1 MMPPS
6 LSSRLWAGRRARA
19 LAMAAACCAIL
30 TTLAM
35 DEQCNTAQG
44 TPIDELG
51 ALTEY
56 QRIYHETEQT
66 KKEDLSLFNISSSSI
81 HGRGVML
88 TRPVKKDTPIGIVFF
103 EVEGDM
109 QDYLYPSLGGYWHAR
124 GYITDGGTLAN
135 ERMPVRAA
143 FQRCDEM
150 EKCQGITFQDP
161 DEQFADPQAELPHT
175 VVDVEFKDKVDFRA
189 DTENSW
195 QSFLKHRENLSA
207 LFFPLG
213 CSGGFL
219 PNPPPSSLDP
229 RLMIPC
235 WPRYINHSCRP
246 TAVVV
251 KVPVE
256 EGFVLPGV
264 PWKKVMGA
272 YQLVTAKDIDE
283 GGEISLN
290 YESFPSHMIRRVH
303 GVDECD
309 KL

>member
-6 LSSRLWAGRRARA
+6 LSSRLWAGHCRARA

-35 DEQCNTAQG
+35 DEQCNTAQE

-88 TRPVKKDTPIGIVFF
+88 TRPVKKDTPIGIVFY

-195 QSFLKHRENLSA
+195 QSFLKHRENLSD

-219 PNPPPSSLDP
+219 PNPPHHHWI
-229 RLMIPC
+229 R
-235 WPRYINHSCRP
+235 
-246 TAVVV
+246 
-251 KVPVE
+251 
-256 EGFVLPGV
+256 VL
-264 PWKKVMGA
+264 
-272 YQLVTAKDIDE
+272 
-283 GGEISLN
+283 
-290 YESFPSHMIRRVH
+290 
-303 GVDECD
+303 
-309 KL
+309 